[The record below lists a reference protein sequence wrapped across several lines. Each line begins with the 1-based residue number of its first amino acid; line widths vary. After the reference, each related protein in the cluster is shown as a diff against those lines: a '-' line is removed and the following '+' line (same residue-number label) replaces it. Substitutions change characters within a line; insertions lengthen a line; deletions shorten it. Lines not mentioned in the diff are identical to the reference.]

1 MLIIKTIWLHT
12 LNDFWPW
19 VFMLL
24 RHCHYKNTLKVVGMV
39 TADFTLTIDLMIS
52 HFCLFLNTNI
62 LCGQDAVKKSWCMS
76 LCGPQPMTPCSS
88 ILWPVKAQGSGFSLA
103 LMNHTASPSNLLV
116 PGGPWYPCRLIP
128 MPPSLLSPPLIYP
141 LLPTTS
147 LILLFSSPQGLV
159 GLASTQSP
167 SISSTSDIIRTE
179 KSWEHSFPMILKWH
193 HRHSGQAGW
202 LVGQL
207 AGWMTGWLAG
217 PEKGELKCITYPD

>member
-1 MLIIKTIWLHT
+1 MYVPLWATTNDTLLIHPLACQGPGIR
-12 LNDFWPW
+12 
-19 VFMLL
+19 LL
-24 RHCHYKNTLKVVGMV
+24 TGLDESHC
-39 TADFTLTIDLMIS
+39 FP
-52 HFCLFLNTNI
+52 F
-62 LCGQDAVKKSWCMS
+62 
-76 LCGPQPMTPCSS
+76 QPS
-88 ILWPVKAQGSGFSLA
+88 
-103 LMNHTASPSNLLV
+103 
-116 PGGPWYPCRLIP
+116 GPWR
-128 MPPSLLSPPLIYP
+128 SLVSLSPHSHASLPTQPSPQSPLPLIYP